1 MANKNDE
8 AVKLR
13 QELSQ
18 ARALLSS
25 TVDTLQE
32 ERRLAAATKNHV
44 TGGYYMMSRVA
55 EKNLRALQMAN
66 PTASLLFSVIRE
78 NMQIGSNA
86 VTVSNS
92 ALCKIIGKSRATVTR
107 AIKHLSTH
115 NYVQIIKVGNVNT
128 YVVNERI
135 AFAGSAGQRKAV
147 FSATVMAHECEQ
159 EEGWDNVTKLKAVP
173 VIYENER
180 VFLGGDELPPPDQT
194 DLDLN

>member
-1 MANKNDE
+1 MDE
-8 AVKLR
+8 TEKKLR

-18 ARALLSS
+18 ARALLSN

-32 ERRLAAATKNHV
+32 ERRLAAATKNRV
-44 TGGYYMMSRVA
+44 VGGYYMMSRQA
-55 EKNLRALQMAN
+55 EKNLRALQKAN
-66 PTASLLFSVIRE
+66 PTASLIFSVIRE

-92 ALCKIIGKSRATVTR
+92 ALCQIVGKSRATVTR

-128 YVVNERI
+128 YVVNEQI

-147 FSATVMAHECEQ
+147 FSATVVAHECEQ
-159 EEGWDNVTKLKAVP
+159 EEGWDQVKKLKAVP
-173 VIYENER
+173 VIYEDER
-180 VFLGGDELPPPDQT
+180 VILGCDELPPPDQQ
-194 DLDLN
+194 DLSLN

>member
-1 MANKNDE
+1 MSTDNTE
-8 AVKLR
+8 VTKLR
-13 QELSQ
+13 QELTQ
-18 ARALLSS
+18 ARALLSN

-32 ERRLAAATKNHV
+32 ERRIAAATKNHV
-44 TGGYYMMSRVA
+44 SGGYYMMSRVA
-55 EKNLRALQMAN
+55 EKNLRALQLAN

-92 ALCKIIGKSRATVTR
+92 ALCQIIGKSRATITR
-107 AIKHLSTH
+107 AIKHLATH

-128 YVVNERI
+128 YVVNEKI

-147 FSATVMAHECEQ
+147 FSATVIAHECEQ
-159 EEGWDNVTKLKAVP
+159 EEGWDNVSKLKAVP

-180 VFLGGDELPPPDQT
+180 PILGCDQLPPPDQT